1 MAEWQSVPLAD
12 ALDFQEGPGILA
24 KDFRNAG
31 VPLIRLAGVKQGASI
46 LDGCNFLD
54 ADMVE
59 RKWRHFRLR
68 EGDVLLSTSASLGE
82 VAIVDRSGVDAI
94 PYTGLIR
101 FRPASEDVSASYISI
116 ALTSATFK
124 QQIEAMGVGSVM
136 RHFGPMHLRQMT
148 IELPP
153 LAAQRAIA
161 EVLGALDDKI
171 AANTSFSAST
181 EAAAFA
187 LVEGAHELVPLGH
200 LVTHA
205 KVQVDPAVLTA
216 AKVAH
221 FSLPA
226 FDAGRMAEIVPPLE
240 IKSSKFAVE
249 RPSVLISKLNP
260 RFPRVW
266 DVAAVPAIPALASTE
281 FLVLEPRFS
290 STTFLWALL
299 LQPSFGSSLESKVS
313 GTSGSHQ
320 RVRPDDLLATPIADP
335 RAFGDDVKALVTS
348 LGLRAAQARDESV
361 ALAATRDALLP
372 ALMSGRLRV
381 RDAERIV
388 STSV

>member
-1 MAEWQSVPLAD
+1 MRNRPELGDPEIRQYSGQARVLALGSEVD
-12 ALDFQEGPGILA
+12 
-24 KDFRNAG
+24 
-31 VPLIRLAGVKQGASI
+31 
-46 LDGCNFLD
+46 
-54 ADMVE
+54 
-59 RKWRHFRLR
+59 RLR
-68 EGDVLLSTSASLGE
+68 NVGAIFSSLNVRDIARIHIPLL
-82 VAIVDRSGVDAI
+82 
-94 PYTGLIR
+94 
-101 FRPASEDVSASYISI
+101 
-116 ALTSATFK
+116 
-124 QQIEAMGVGSVM
+124 
-136 RHFGPMHLRQMT
+136 PMTAQM
-148 IELPP
+148 
-153 LAAQRAIA
+153 AIA

-171 AANTSFSAST
+171 AANSALSAST
-181 EAAAFA
+181 EAVAFA
-187 LVEGAHELVPLGH
+187 LVAGAHEMLPLGH
-200 LVTHA
+200 VVTHT
-205 KVQVDPAVLTA
+205 KVQADPAALTA
-216 AKVAH
+216 AEVAH

-226 FDAGRMAEIVPPLE
+226 FDAGRIAEIVPPLE

-266 DVAAVPAIPALASTE
+266 DLAAVPAIPALASTE

-335 RAFGDDVKALVTS
+335 RGFGDDVKTLVTS

-361 ALAATRDALLP
+361 ALAATRDTLLP

-388 STSV
+388 SASV